1 MKIAVLGAG
10 AWGTMLAGLARNGG
24 ADVTLMARN
33 ADVRASLA
41 HTGRHP
47 VSLSGYRVSPDIE
60 IVGNTEEALALG
72 PDAVV
77 IAVPSSS
84 LKAVA
89 EDLKHAGCS
98 VPILT
103 ATKGIEPES
112 LLTASQRI
120 TDEMGG
126 AIDIAALSG
135 PNLAT
140 EIAAGLPAA
149 AVVASLDDRVARE
162 FQLALT
168 TDSFRVYTSSDI
180 VGVELAGALKNV
192 FAIGAGIADGLNAG
206 QNAKAAYL
214 TRGVAEMVRL
224 GVACGANPMT
234 FAGLA
239 GIGDLFAT
247 ANSSTSRNN
256 TVGRKL
262 AEGKSLDTI
271 LDELHEVAEGVPTTK
286 AALRLGKQHAIELPI
301 TTQIARIMFDGVPPA
316 SAIATL
322 MARDVTEEA

>member
-1 MKIAVLGAG
+1 
-10 AWGTMLAGLARNGG
+10 
-24 ADVTLMARN
+24 
-33 ADVRASLA
+33 
-41 HTGRHP
+41 
-47 VSLSGYRVSPDIE
+47 
-60 IVGNTEEALALG
+60 
-72 PDAVV
+72 
-77 IAVPSSS
+77 
-84 LKAVA
+84 
-89 EDLKHAGCS
+89 
-98 VPILT
+98 
-103 ATKGIEPES
+103 
-112 LLTASQRI
+112 
-120 TDEMGG
+120 
-126 AIDIAALSG
+126 
-135 PNLAT
+135 
-140 EIAAGLPAA
+140 
-149 AVVASLDDRVARE
+149 VASLDDRVARE

-271 LDELHEVAEGVPTTK
+271 LDELREVAEGVPTTK